1 MMSRGEQSGNSSL
14 ARFVAAIPALIGLEI
29 LLVLWTY
36 ELPVRHE
43 EAARATGLQLTPSL
57 LVTDPKGAPCLL
69 LVLVAVAIATVCR
82 DIADV
87 RRAQAELA
95 ERPTFSLWNSLAHA
109 CVMTGLA
116 SAVLLLATW
125 GG

>member
-1 MMSRGEQSGNSSL
+1 
-14 ARFVAAIPALIGLEI
+14 VAAVLALIGLEI

-36 ELPVRHE
+36 ELPARHQEAVR
-43 EAARATGLQLTPSL
+43 AGGLQLAPSIL
-57 LVTDPKGAPCLL
+57 ITNPKGPLCLL
-69 LVLVAVAIATVCR
+69 LLLVAAAIATVCR

-87 RRAQAELA
+87 KRAQGEPA
-95 ERPTFSLWNSLAHA
+95 ERRMFRLRNSLAHA
-109 CVMTGLA
+109 YVMTGLA

>member
-1 MMSRGEQSGNSSL
+1 
-14 ARFVAAIPALIGLEI
+14 VAAILALIGLEI

-36 ELPVRHE
+36 ELPARHQ
-43 EAARATGLQLTPSL
+43 EAARGSELQLAPSIL
-57 LVTDPKGAPCLL
+57 LTNPKGPLCLL
-69 LVLVAVAIATVCR
+69 LLMVAVAIATVCR

-87 RRAQAELA
+87 TRAHGEPA
-95 ERPTFSLWNSLAHA
+95 ERRVFRLRNSLAHA
-109 CVMTGLA
+109 YIMTGPA